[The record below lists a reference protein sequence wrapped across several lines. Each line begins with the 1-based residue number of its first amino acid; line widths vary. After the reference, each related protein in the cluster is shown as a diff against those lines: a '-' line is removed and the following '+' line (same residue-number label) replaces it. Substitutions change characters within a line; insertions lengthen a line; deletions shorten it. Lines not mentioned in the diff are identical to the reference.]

1 MLHCIPPG
9 PTNCLKQMNKLIL
22 IASLLVASNSYAET
36 LFQEY
41 ELLDEPDDTWTVHVD
56 SYGDNDTETWATVN
70 GKIMHVDKLRIRI
83 LPDRCGVGNTITT
96 FLTINNH
103 PEMVQQE
110 GKVISAT
117 FKGIDIK
124 IRILFAL
131 EMPEVVTGHF
141 VYMDLG
147 WNELKEFKTFF
158 AGYDEVSLELIDDDD
173 FKASDYFDITKNTW
187 SLNRLNEA
195 LDLAEKKCKEF
206 Q

>member
-56 SYGDNDTETWATVN
+56 SYGDNDAETWVTVN
-70 GKIMHVDKLRIRI
+70 GKIMHGDKLRIRI
-83 LPDRCGVGNTITT
+83 LSDRCGVGNTVTT

>member
-1 MLHCIPPG
+1 M
-9 PTNCLKQMNKLIL
+9 KQLIL

-56 SYGDNDTETWATVN
+56 SYGDNDAETWATVN
-70 GKIMHVDKLRIRI
+70 GKIMHGDKLRIRI
-83 LPDRCGVGNTITT
+83 LPDRCGVGNTVTT

>member
-1 MLHCIPPG
+1 M
-9 PTNCLKQMNKLIL
+9 KKLIL
-22 IASLLVASNSYAET
+22 LASLLVASNSYAEY

-41 ELLDEPDDTWTVHVD
+41 ELFDRPDDTWTVHVD
-56 SYGDNDTETWATVN
+56 NFDENDTETWATVN
-70 GKIMHVDKLRIRI
+70 GKVMHGDKLRIRI

-96 FLTINNH
+96 FLTVKNH

-131 EMPEVVTGHF
+131 EKPEVMIGHF

-147 WNELKEFKTFF
+147 WNELKEVKTFF
-158 AGYDEVSLELIDDDD
+158 DGYDEVSLELKDDDD

-195 LDLAEKKCKEF
+195 LDLAEMKCKEF
-206 Q
+206 QL

>member
-22 IASLLVASNSYAET
+22 IASLLVASNSYAEAV
-36 LFQEY
+36 FQEY

-56 SYGDNDTETWATVN
+56 SYGDNDVKTWATVN
-70 GKIMHVDKLRIRI
+70 GKIMHGDKLRIRI

-187 SLNRLNEA
+187 SLTRLNEA
-195 LDLAEKKCKEF
+195 LDIAEMKCKEF